1 MIRNVKNTMH
11 FYNNTRCNES
21 PDSLCIH

>member
-1 MIRNVKNTMH
+1 MFRNVKNAMH

-21 PDSLCIH
+21 PDSLCVH